1 MQFGNY
7 QQRMEYL
14 LELVQAERTGSP
26 IKLASRLGVSERM
39 IYRYIDELAMQRGE
53 ICYSRRKNS
62 YKFRS
67 LT

>member
-39 IYRYIDELAMQRGE
+39 IYRYIDELAMQQGE
-53 ICYSRRKNS
+53 ICYCRRKKS